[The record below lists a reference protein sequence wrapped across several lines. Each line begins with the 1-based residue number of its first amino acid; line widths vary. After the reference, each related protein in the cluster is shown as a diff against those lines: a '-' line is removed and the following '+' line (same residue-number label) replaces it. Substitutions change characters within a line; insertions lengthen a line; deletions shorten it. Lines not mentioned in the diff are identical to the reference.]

1 MYDDRRRPVSV
12 SRRWWLPML
21 ALAALIGAL
30 VGPGSAAAAPEP
42 APLLAATGPA
52 VPGSYVVVLNGAP
65 GTATATRA
73 RSAFAR
79 AASLGAKVEH
89 RYGTALNGFSARLTG
104 AQLDALRADPAVAY
118 VMPNQLAT
126 FHTVQNPPSWGLDRV
141 DQRQRPLDNI
151 FDYNRTGAGV
161 TAYIIDTGIRID
173 HVEFGGRAL
182 GGFTSIHDGN
192 GATDCY
198 GHGTHVAG
206 TVGSGAYGVAKGV
219 QLFAVRVGDCY
230 ASTDAAKVIAGVD
243 WVTGHHTGP
252 SGGGPAVANM
262 SLGFA
267 TYAPLDTAVA
277 NSIASGVTYVA
288 SAGNT
293 NSDACYQSPA
303 RLPEVITVG
312 SSDVTDDRSVWSGW
326 GSCVDLFAPGSNITS
341 AGIASTTAQMVGS
354 GTSMAS
360 PHVAGAAALFL
371 ERNPSATPAEVA
383 AWVTGSATT
392 GVLANVGPGSPNR
405 LLYANGPGTHAAMTW
420 RVKEQRPDGIV
431 LAGSDDLTNAYHG
444 DTPVT
449 ASLPVL
455 CLQVTGADVPAGI
468 TPDQYAG
475 WARGS
480 LALTPPVLG
489 ADLSSLT
496 EANRICAN
504 TLGGGWR
511 MAEFHDGWYTG
522 TWPFPRP
529 VPVPRPPRPSG
540 WNLWGYGTLPTTTRF
555 WAHINDQPANPWT

>member
-1 MYDDRRRPVSV
+1 MSLP
-12 SRRWWLPML
+12 RRWWSPAI
-21 ALAALIGAL
+21 ALAALVGSLA
-30 VGPGSAAAAPEP
+30 GPGTAAAAPDP
-42 APLLAATGPA
+42 APLLAATGRV

-65 GTATATRA
+65 GTAAATKARATA
-73 RSAFAR
+73 AR
-79 AASLGAKVEH
+79 AANLGATVEH
-89 RYGTALNGFSARLTG
+89 RYGAALNGFSARLTS

-118 VMPNQLAT
+118 VMPNQLAA

-141 DQRQRPLDNI
+141 DQRLRPLDNI
-151 FDYNRTGAGV
+151 YDYNRTGAGV

-182 GGFTSIHDGN
+182 GGFSSINDGY

-219 QLFAVRVGDCY
+219 QLLAVRVGDCY

-262 SLGFA
+262 SLGFP

-288 SAGNT
+288 SAGNS
-293 NSDACYQSPA
+293 NSDACFVSPA
-303 RLPEVITVG
+303 RLPQVITVG
-312 SSDVTDDRSVWSGW
+312 SSDVTDDRSIWSSW
-326 GSCVDLFAPGSNITS
+326 GGCVDLFAPGSNITS
-341 AGIASTTAQMVGS
+341 TGIASTTASLPAS

-371 ERNPSATPAEVA
+371 ERNPAATPAEVA
-383 AWVTGSATT
+383 AWVTDNATT
-392 GVLANVGPGSPNR
+392 GILTNPGPGSPNR

-444 DTPVT
+444 DTPAT
-449 ASLPVL
+449 ASLPIL
-455 CLQVTGADVPAGI
+455 CLQVTEAGVPAGI

-475 WARGS
+475 WSRGN
-480 LALTPPVLG
+480 LALTPPVPG
-489 ADLSSLT
+489 TQLSSLT
-496 EANRICAN
+496 EANRVCA
-504 TLGGGWR
+504 TALGGGWR
-511 MAEFHDGWYTG
+511 MAEFHDGWYTRA
-522 TWPFPRP
+522 WPFPRP
-529 VPVPRPPRPSG
+529 VPPITQRSG
-540 WNLWGYGTLPTTTRF
+540 WNLWGYGTLPSTTRF
-555 WAHINDQPANPWT
+555 WAHINDQPANPWS